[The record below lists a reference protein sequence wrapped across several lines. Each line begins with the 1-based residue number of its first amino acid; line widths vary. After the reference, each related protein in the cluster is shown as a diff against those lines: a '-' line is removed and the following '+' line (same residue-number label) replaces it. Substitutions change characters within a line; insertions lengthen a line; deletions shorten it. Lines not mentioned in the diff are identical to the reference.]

1 MSSDVTPMKTT
12 TFQRPRLRRAGQ
24 RGATLI
30 VLLVMLVVVTLLTLS
45 SLRSTTQEER
55 MAGNFRDRD
64 KAFQAAEAVVQTC
77 MAQAKAGTYPTAMT
91 LAPVVA
97 TAASGSAA
105 AICDTA
111 WTSANST
118 AVTITGAKL
127 ASDPRCMVEALGANG
142 SFRVTG
148 RAVGAN
154 ADTVVML
161 QATYSTE

>member
-1 MSSDVTPMKTT
+1 MKHV
-12 TFQRPRLRRAGQ
+12 PRSRFRQ
-24 RGATLI
+24 QGATLI

-77 MAQAKAGTYPTAMT
+77 LARLKAGTFAGTVLT
-91 LAPVVA
+91 PVMA
-97 TAASGSAA
+97 TAASAA
-105 AICDTA
+105 AANWDNA
-111 WTSANST
+111 WTNANST
-118 AVTITGAKL
+118 SVAITAAAL
-127 ASDPRCMVEALGANG
+127 ASDPRCMVESLGPGN
-142 SFRVTG
+142 FRVTG

-161 QATYSTE
+161 QATYADQ

>member
-1 MSSDVTPMKTT
+1 MKHA
-12 TFQRPRLRRAGQ
+12 FHRRHQQ

-30 VLLVMLVVVTLLTLS
+30 VLLVMLVIVTLLTVS

-64 KAFQAAEAVVQTC
+64 KAFQAAEAAVQTC
-77 MAQAKAGTYPTAMT
+77 LNQVRTSAFTGPLLT
-91 LAPVVA
+91 PVVA
-97 TAASGSAA
+97 T
-105 AICDTA
+105 
-111 WTSANST
+111 SANAQKANWDKDDNWTDATKST
-118 AVTITGAKL
+118 AVTITGANL
-127 ASDPRCMVEALGANG
+127 DSSPRCMVEDLGFG
-142 SFRVTG
+142 SVRVTG

>member
-1 MSSDVTPMKTT
+1 MKHTRA
-12 TFQRPRLRRAGQ
+12 QRRQQ

-30 VLLVMLVVVTLLTLS
+30 VLLVMLVIVTLLTVS

-77 MAQAKAGTYPTAMT
+77 LNQVRASTFTGPRLT
-91 LAPVVA
+91 PVRA
-97 TAASGSAA
+97 T
-105 AICDTA
+105 T
-111 WTSANST
+111 TSAPDPNWKPDSNWTDANYST
-118 AVTITGAKL
+118 AVTITGANL
-127 ASDPRCMVEALGANG
+127 DSAPRCMVEDLGGG
-142 SFRVTG
+142 SVRVTG

-154 ADTVVML
+154 PETVVML

>member
-1 MSSDVTPMKTT
+1 MKHA
-12 TFQRPRLRRAGQ
+12 LHRRGPQ

-30 VLLVMLVVVTLLTLS
+30 VLLVMLVIVTLLTVS

-77 MAQAKAGTYPTAMT
+77 LNQVRDGTFPISKR
-91 LAPVVA
+91 LAPVPA
-97 TAASGSAA
+97 TATDPTPRWERSWAD
-105 AICDTA
+105 DT
-111 WTSANST
+111 TST
-118 AVTITGAKL
+118 AVAITGANLK
-127 ASDPRCMVEALGANG
+127 ADPRCMVEDLGAAG
-142 SFRVTG
+142 SVRVTG

>member
-1 MSSDVTPMKTT
+1 MKHAS
-12 TFQRPRLRRAGQ
+12 PRRHQQ

-30 VLLVMLVVVTLLTLS
+30 VLLVMLVIVTLLTVS

-55 MAGNFRDRD
+55 MAGNFRDRN

-77 MAQAKAGTYPTAMT
+77 LNQVRTSVFPIALILSPK
-91 LAPVVA
+91 LATSTNAP
-97 TAASGSAA
+97 
-105 AICDTA
+105 DPNWDLA
-111 WTSANST
+111 WTDANST
-118 AVTITGAKL
+118 AVTITGANL
-127 ASDPRCMVEALGANG
+127 ESAPRCMVENLGSG
-142 SFRVTG
+142 SVRVTG

>member
-1 MSSDVTPMKTT
+1 MKHA
-12 TFQRPRLRRAGQ
+12 LHRRGPQ

-30 VLLVMLVVVTLLTLS
+30 VLLVMLVIVTLLTVS

-77 MAQAKAGTYPTAMT
+77 LNQVRNGTFVGTR

-97 TAASGSAA
+97 TSSTPPPAHWDS
-105 AICDTA
+105 A
-111 WTSANST
+111 WTDANST
-118 AVTITGAKL
+118 AVAITGAKL
-127 ASDPRCMVEALGANG
+127 QADPRCMVEDLGAAG
-142 SFRVTG
+142 SVRVTG

>member
-12 TFQRPRLRRAGQ
+12 AFQRTHARRADQ

-77 MAQAKAGTYPTAMT
+77 IAQVKAGTYPTATT

-97 TAASGSAA
+97 TAPSGSASA
-105 AICDTA
+105 NWDNA
-111 WTSANST
+111 WTNANST

-127 ASDPRCMVEALGANG
+127 AADPRCMVETLSTG

-154 ADTVVML
+154 ADTVVIL